1 MHKKTKNIIAVG
13 IVVIPFYLSAFL
25 QKTLL
30 NQSDI
35 YVQKFLSIYMLLSII
50 GITAII
56 LINKYFLKNKWEVFA
71 SPKGKLIIDISLAF
85 LILSTHYF
93 INSLGKITYF
103 KWIPTDIDR
112 SVIINLL
119 TEIFSNNLYAF
130 IMIGPF
136 NWLNEL
142 FAVISIAFILNN
154 LWEINTKKYWIW
166 TSILIAA
173 LIFALLQ
180 IDQGIPSMINTFII
194 ISISNY
200 IYFRYRR
207 IYPLL
212 IAAIIYQTID
222 LISFWIYY

>member
-1 MHKKTKNIIAVG
+1 MHKTKNIIAVG
-13 IVVIPFYLSAFL
+13 LVIIPFYLSAFL

-35 YVQKFLSIYMLLSII
+35 YVQKFLGIYMLLSII
-50 GITAII
+50 GITAIV

-71 SPKGKLIIDISLAF
+71 SPKGNTIIDISLAF
-85 LILSTHYF
+85 LILSIHYF
-93 INSLGKITYF
+93 INSLGRITYF

-112 SVIINLL
+112 SAIINLL
-119 TEIFSNNLYAF
+119 SDIFSNNLYGF
-130 IMIGPF
+130 IMVGPF

-142 FAVISIAFILNN
+142 FAVLSIAFILNN
-154 LWEINTKKYWIW
+154 LWEIKNKKYWIW
-166 TSILIAA
+166 TSIIITSL
-173 LIFALLQ
+173 LFAFIQ
-180 IDQGIPSMINTFII
+180 INQGIPSMINTFILI
-194 ISISNY
+194 GISNY

-222 LISFWIYY
+222 LINFWVYY